1 MDLGIAGRTALVLGA
16 GGGLG
21 RAIARTLAREGAKV
35 ALADLDERAL
45 AATAADLSALGLAH
59 LARHWDIGRLDEA
72 DEHLAAIGEALGPI
86 DILVNNTGGPP
97 PSLAAGVPPEI
108 WTAQFQ
114 AVVLSVIALTDKVLP
129 GMRERGFGRIVTSTS
144 SGVVAP
150 IPNLAISNALRL
162 SLVGW
167 SKTLAREVA
176 ATGITCNIILPGRI
190 ATDRILFLDEQKAK
204 REGRPFADI
213 VAESTGSIPLGR
225 YGTPE
230 EYADAVAFLASAR
243 AAYITGSVIRVD
255 GGYLQSI

>member
-35 ALADLDERAL
+35 ALADIDKTSL
-45 AATAADLSALGLAH
+45 AATAADLAALGAPH
-59 LARHWDIGRLDEA
+59 LAQRWDIGRLDEA
-72 DEHLAAIGEALGPI
+72 DGHLSAIGETLGPV

-97 PSLAAGVPPEI
+97 PSLAAGVPPET

-114 AVVLSVIALTDKVLP
+114 AMVLSVIALTDKVLP
-129 GMRERGFGRIVTSTS
+129 GMRERGFGRVVTSTS

-176 ATGITCNIILPGRI
+176 ASGITCNIILPGRI
-190 ATDRILFLDEQKAK
+190 ATDRILFLDEQKAR
-204 REGRPFADI
+204 REGRPLADI

>member
-21 RAIARTLAREGAKV
+21 RAIARALAREGAKV
-35 ALADLDERAL
+35 ALADIDETAL

-59 LARHWDIGRLDEA
+59 LARRWDIGRLDEA
-72 DEHLAAIGEALGPI
+72 DGHLAAIGEALGPV

-97 PSLAAGVPPEI
+97 PSLAAGVPPET

-114 AVVLSVIALTDKVLP
+114 AMVLSVIALTDKVLP

-176 ATGITCNIILPGRI
+176 AAGITCNIILPGRI
-190 ATDRILFLDEQKAK
+190 ATDRILFLDEQKAR
-204 REGRPFADI
+204 REGRPLADI

>member
-21 RAIARTLAREGAKV
+21 RAIARTLAREGAKI
-35 ALADLDERAL
+35 ALADIDEKAL
-45 AATAADLSALGLAH
+45 ATTAADLSALCAPH
-59 LARHWDIGRLDEA
+59 LARRWDIGRLDEA
-72 DEHLAAIGEALGPI
+72 DGHLAAIGEALGPV

-97 PSLAAGVPPEI
+97 PSLAAGVPPET

-114 AVVLSVIALTDKVLP
+114 AMVLSVIALTDKVLP

-176 ATGITCNIILPGRI
+176 AAGITCNIILPGRI
-190 ATDRILFLDEQKAK
+190 ATDRIRFLDKAK
-204 REGRPFADI
+204 AEREGRSVEA
-213 VAESTGSIPLGR
+213 VSAESTGSIPLGR
-225 YGTPE
+225 YGRPE
-230 EYADAVAFLASAR
+230 EYADTVAFLASER
-243 AAYITGSVIRVD
+243 ASYITGSVVRVD
-255 GGYLQSI
+255 GGLIASI